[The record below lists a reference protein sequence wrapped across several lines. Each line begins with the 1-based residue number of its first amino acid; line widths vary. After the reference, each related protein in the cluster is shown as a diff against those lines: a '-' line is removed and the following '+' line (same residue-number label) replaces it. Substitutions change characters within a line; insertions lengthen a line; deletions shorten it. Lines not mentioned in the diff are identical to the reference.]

1 MRTTILSILLLL
13 MLAGCEQPAE
23 EDAAPAQE
31 PVQTR
36 AQDPALAQWYQE
48 RARKQRQTLEIR
60 ARTFRD
66 AVSGLLTE
74 PGEARLNTARETW
87 RGLHEGFHQA
97 FVPLRITVRH
107 HPRLK
112 KRLTRVDPTPIFP
125 GYIDGLS
132 RWPDSG
138 IVHDRTVELS
148 RASLLEQQ
156 GATAEGEASVGFQVV
171 HFLLHGEPQ
180 QPRTPEAFRV
190 LGKVPEH
197 RVVPPE
203 WLPEQRRRDYLRV
216 VSNLLTRDLEAL
228 ARTTTPAPTAT
239 ALLDTLRA
247 LVQRLI
253 RLEGLTGSD
262 DVAGEYMAPA
272 ARTQAV
278 EVLFATLQGWLA
290 ADTPLMTMLDQR
302 SPDASALRE
311 RLSAIEG
318 PDDVEAL
325 QALHAELA
333 TLNDRLGQS
342 AKNTR

>member
-1 MRTTILSILLLL
+1 MRTTAFWILILLTVAGCDRAPDEEAEPSEQRMDTLEEDTA
-13 MLAGCEQPAE
+13 LAG
-23 EDAAPAQE
+23 
-31 PVQTR
+31 
-36 AQDPALAQWYQE
+36 WYEE

-60 ARTFRD
+60 ARTFRE

-97 FVPLRITVRH
+97 FVPLRITVHH
-107 HPRLK
+107 HPRLEQRL
-112 KRLTRVDPTPIFP
+112 KRIDPTPIFP

-132 RWPDSG
+132 QWPESG

-148 RASLLEQQ
+148 RSSLLEQQ
-156 GATAEGEASVGFQVV
+156 GATAEGEASVGFQVM
-171 HFLLHGEPQ
+171 HFLLHGEPD

-216 VSNLLTRDLEAL
+216 AGDLLTRDLETL
-228 ARTTTPAPTAT
+228 ARTTTPAPSAT
-239 ALLDTLRA
+239 ALVDTLRA

-253 RLEGLTGSD
+253 QLEGLADSN

-272 ARTQAV
+272 ARTQAM
-278 EVLFATLQGWLA
+278 EVLFTTLRGWLA
-290 ADTPLMTMLDQR
+290 ADTPFMKTLDQR
-302 SPDASALRE
+302 NLDTSSLRE
-311 RLSAIEG
+311 RLGAIEKPG
-318 PDDVEAL
+318 DVDAL

-333 TLNDRLGQS
+333 TLSDQLGRSENSTQ
-342 AKNTR
+342 